1 MGGFLRFFGY
11 SDVEAELDEWGGH
24 FGNES
29 TPQCRVHVISNIFD
43 INVDFLIFL
52 KSWVEN
58 PNILGSTAH
67 NEVFPRIFIHR

>member
-1 MGGFLRFFGY
+1 MGGLLRFFGY

-43 INVDFLIFL
+43 INVDHTIFSKL
-52 KSWVEN
+52 HNIIKLDQTKSFN
-58 PNILGSTAH
+58 RKISQP
-67 NEVFPRIFIHR
+67 